1 MKINISLIH
10 QLVSKMLAHFIL
22 RNKHTQERER
32 STIKLKHKL
41 QSKVIIIFF
50 VEKVVMLTFKT
61 DLSKFLALRT
71 KIEVNKTVLSTVRH
85 NGPRRENERN
95 IQSIILYVVVDGELF
110 SPASSPHV
118 VACPLSLV
126 ELNAAG

>member
-1 MKINISLIH
+1 
-10 QLVSKMLAHFIL
+10 MLAHFIL

-32 STIKLKHKL
+32 SNIKLKHKL

-50 VEKVVMLTFKT
+50 VEKIVMLTFKT

-71 KIEVNKTVLSTVRH
+71 KIKVNKTVLSTVRH

-95 IQSIILYVVVDGELF
+95 IQSIILYF
-110 SPASSPHV
+110 
-118 VACPLSLV
+118 
-126 ELNAAG
+126 

>member
-61 DLSKFLALRT
+61 DLSKF
-71 KIEVNKTVLSTVRH
+71 
-85 NGPRRENERN
+85 
-95 IQSIILYVVVDGELF
+95 
-110 SPASSPHV
+110 
-118 VACPLSLV
+118 
-126 ELNAAG
+126 